1 LNKVYISK
9 SEFNQDQYDGN
20 IKAIR
25 WSNTQLDNA
34 GLSPKAYAYSYNQ
47 NKWLSNATFG
57 SFNFGTNTITPL
69 SQYAE
74 GGLSYDANG
83 NIRKLRRTDDSG
95 SVLDNLKYLYK
106 PGTNQLDYVN
116 DNVVSSATD
125 DIEGQMPN
133 NYQYNAIGQLIR
145 NESEDLDYFYNVQ
158 GLTTEVRK
166 SHLPVIK
173 FYYNERGERIKKESF
188 SGSTLQSTDYYVL
201 DASGNTLGVYTKTGG
216 GSIALTEIPVYGGNR
231 LGVFNYTDNST
242 NYQITDHL
250 GNVRAVIKKLGTAPS
265 LQQYADYYPFGEQ
278 LPLRN
283 SMAGYRYAYQGQEL
297 DDKTGMEAFKLRLW
311 DGRIGRWLNPDPYG
325 QFFSPYLGM
334 GNNPISSI
342 DPDGGWKKWF
352 GAWWHSLWDG
362 KDGEIFQSKEKGDWG
377 IKYFDRDD
385 SGVILTV
392 DFGGKRFDNNK
403 LDYFFN
409 YKSAELSEREFNLF
423 FLHSFSKYE
432 TYEKYFNSAGAIL
445 GGVSAEDLITNSGKS
460 LIDGK
465 ITKSELKSLYDD
477 TKKTIGKPTF
487 ILGSMMKAMGS
498 VEGNMKEQWFETF
511 NNYTNKSTPGEGVRI
526 ERYEVQSFSGIPG
539 SPYPTSSTV
548 TFYNIYTRN
557 SNILIGKIHGF

>member
-1 LNKVYISK
+1 
-9 SEFNQDQYDGN
+9 
-20 IKAIR
+20 
-25 WSNTQLDNA
+25 
-34 GLSPKAYAYSYNQ
+34 
-47 NKWLSNATFG
+47 
-57 SFNFGTNTITPL
+57 
-69 SQYAE
+69 
-74 GGLSYDANG
+74 
-83 NIRKLRRTDDSG
+83 
-95 SVLDNLKYLYK
+95 
-106 PGTNQLDYVN
+106 
-116 DNVVSSATD
+116 
-125 DIEGQMPN
+125 
-133 NYQYNAIGQLIR
+133 
-145 NESEDLDYFYNVQ
+145 
-158 GLTTEVRK
+158 
-166 SHLPVIK
+166 
-173 FYYNERGERIKKESF
+173 
-188 SGSTLQSTDYYVL
+188 
-201 DASGNTLGVYTKTGG
+201 
-216 GSIALTEIPVYGGNR
+216 
-231 LGVFNYTDNST
+231 
-242 NYQITDHL
+242 
-250 GNVRAVIKKLGTAPS
+250 
-265 LQQYADYYPFGEQ
+265 
-278 LPLRN
+278 
-283 SMAGYRYAYQGQEL
+283 
-297 DDKTGMEAFKLRLW
+297 
-311 DGRIGRWLNPDPYG
+311 
-325 QFFSPYLGM
+325 M